1 MSNRWKIGTRLL
13 PLAALL
19 FASATAG
26 WAQLNSNTGSVAMT
40 ATLGESLTVSVSPST
55 MTFALVSGGTAAGNT
70 PIAITT
76 TWVLAA
82 SRANLVLD
90 AYMSSATAALST
102 AGPPVVNIP
111 SSEVYGQ
118 MTTGTP
124 TSFTA
129 FTQTGVVGTASAGL
143 TLYTVALTSSNRAG
157 TRTDN
162 LSLEINLSAQPQA
175 PAAVYTGTVYIQ
187 AQAL

>member
-1 MSNRWKIGTRLL
+1 MGTGWKLYRRAL
-13 PLAALL
+13 PLAAL
-19 FASATAG
+19 FFGFTASSWG
-26 WAQLNSNTGSVAMT
+26 QLNSTAGSVALT
-40 ATLGESLTVSVSPST
+40 ATLGESITLAVTPGT
-55 MTFALVSGGTAAGNT
+55 MSFALVAGGTATGST
-70 PIAITT
+70 PISITT

-90 AYMSSATAALST
+90 AYFSSASAALST

-111 SSEVYGQ
+111 SSEVLGQ

-124 TSFTA
+124 TSYTP
-129 FTQTGVVGTASAGL
+129 FTQTGVVGAAGAGL
-143 TLYTVALTSSNRAG
+143 ALFTVSLSSSNRAG
-157 TRTDN
+157 TRTDSF
-162 LSLEINLSAQPQA
+162 SLEIDIASQPQL